1 MICFDEIYEDSAERT
16 LLNLNPIPF
25 LLPATVLILYN
36 LRAEGAALTYSLACS
51 RHEIWIQGRLIV
63 ADEMTIIRSTP
74 EEREREGAGV
84 RAYASDE
91 RRPLLAEAPPL

>member
-1 MICFDEIYEDSAERT
+1 MKTSTIPVFT
-16 LLNLNPIPF
+16 LHNEG
-25 LLPATVLILYN
+25 
-36 LRAEGAALTYSLACS
+36 AEGVYLLARS
-51 RHEIWIQGRLIV
+51 PRHEIWIQGRLIV
-63 ADEMTIIRSTP
+63 AGEMTIIRSTP